1 MEGNS
6 VSLQVLQFPQT
17 AAAGFGDASVVCENC
32 PSSRENLAL
41 RCQRGYWEKQH
52 QRARE
57 REEKLK
63 EEIEELKARI
73 RYLEKELYG
82 GKTEKSAGVSEQGS
96 KKEQAE
102 KKPRGHQAGAA
113 GHGRRSYEHLPVV
126 EEVYELDEEQRRC
139 PVCGLAYQEFPGTED
154 SEEIE
159 IEVRAYRRRIRRR
172 RYTPSCRCGAGPG
185 ILTADGPAKLI
196 PRGKLG
202 TSVWTTILVEKYLY
216 QRPISR
222 ILESLKGYG
231 LDVAPGTVGDGL
243 KRLAGLFEPV
253 EQGIREKSRQEGWWH
268 ADETRWQVFELPEG
282 KLTHRWYLWV
292 FVSEQAVVYILDP
305 RRSAEVVEDHL
316 GEIEQGILCVDRYA
330 AYKKFAKDRA
340 GVTLAFCWTHQRRD
354 FLKVVNSWPQ
364 LESWGQDW
372 VEQIGGVFHLNH
384 KRLAC
389 EIGSEGFVEADR
401 QLRGALAEMEKRRE
415 AQLSE
420 DRQDAECLAVL
431 RSMKNHW
438 DGLGVFVEHPQ
449 IPMDNSEAERKMR
462 GPAVG
467 RKNYYGSG
475 SIWSGQFTAA
485 LFSVFQ
491 TLVKHEINP
500 RLWLLEYLGAC
511 ASNGGQAPGEIS
523 GFLPWEM
530 SEEER
535 KRMSAVRIRGE
546 PAL

>member
-1 MEGNS
+1 M
-6 VSLQVLQFPQT
+6 
-17 AAAGFGDASVVCENC
+17 
-32 PSSRENLAL
+32 
-41 RCQRGYWEKQH
+41 
-52 QRARE
+52 
-57 REEKLK
+57 
-63 EEIEELKARI
+63 
-73 RYLEKELYG
+73 
-82 GKTEKSAGVSEQGS
+82 
-96 KKEQAE
+96 
-102 KKPRGHQAGAA
+102 
-113 GHGRRSYEHLPVV
+113 
-126 EEVYELDEEQRRC
+126 
-139 PVCGLAYQEFPGTED
+139 
-154 SEEIE
+154 
-159 IEVRAYRRRIRRR
+159 
-172 RYTPSCRCGAGPG
+172 
-185 ILTADGPAKLI
+185 
-196 PRGKLG
+196 
-202 TSVWTTILVEKYLY
+202 VEKYQY

-243 KRLAGLFEPV
+243 KRLAGLFVPV
-253 EQGIREKSRQEGWWH
+253 EQAIGDKSRQEGWWH

-282 KLTHRWYLWV
+282 KLSHRWYLWV

-372 VEQIGGVFHLNH
+372 VEQIGSVFHLNH
-384 KRLAC
+384 KRLAY

-401 QLRGALAEMEKRRE
+401 QLRGALAEMEEKRE

-475 SIWSGQFTAA
+475 SIWSGQFTAS

-500 RLWLLEYLGAC
+500 RLWLLEYLRAC
-511 ASNGGQAPGEIS
+511 AGNGGQAPGNIS
-523 GFLPWEM
+523 GFLPWNM